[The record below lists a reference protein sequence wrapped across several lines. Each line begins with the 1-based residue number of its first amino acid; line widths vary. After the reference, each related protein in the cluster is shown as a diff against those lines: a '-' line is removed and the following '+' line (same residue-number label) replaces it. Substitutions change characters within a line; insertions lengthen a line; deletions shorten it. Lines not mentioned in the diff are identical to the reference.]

1 MRGLPSDCLES
12 ELLALCCPFAVVE
25 KSLLIPIK
33 CQAFVQ
39 LPDVE
44 SAANLITFYQSRDAM
59 IRGKKIYFEF
69 SSREEI
75 TVRPSSGNGFDQ
87 VQIAPSNAPAQARQS
102 AVIASQDQQPQQ
114 YQLPAYTHD
123 GKSVLFAGDGSVQS
137 VLKTSLT
144 C

>member
-1 MRGLPSDCLES
+1 MFVRGLPSDCLES

-87 VQIAPSNAPAQARQS
+87 VQITPTNASAPAPARAS
-102 AVIASQDQQPQQ
+102 AVAASQDQQQQQAQQ

-123 GKSVLFAGDGSVQS
+123 GR
-137 VLKTSLT
+137 SLSCVERT
-144 C
+144 